1 MKPIKKKL
9 LRRKKRHY
17 RIRKRIIG
25 TKERPRL
32 SVYRSLKNIYCQL
45 IDDVEGRTLVS
56 ASSLSKDIREKLIYG
71 GNKKAAEI
79 VGEKIAI
86 EAIKRGIKD
95 VVFDRGGYKFHGRV
109 KALAEEAR
117 KNGLNF

>member
-1 MKPIKKKL
+1 MKAIKKKL
-9 LRRKKRHY
+9 IRRKKRHY
-17 RIRKRIIG
+17 RIRKVVIG

-45 IDDVEGRTLVS
+45 IDDIEGITLVS
-56 ASSLSKDIREKLIYG
+56 ASSLSKDIREKLSYG

-86 EAIKRGIKD
+86 EAINRGIKSA
-95 VVFDRGGYKFHGRV
+95 VFDRGGYKFHGRV
-109 KALAEEAR
+109 KALAEGAR